1 MGMIKQRVGS
11 LLSVGALFLGT
22 FGLSACASKK
32 YVGEEVSKSSA
43 ATEKRINDVES
54 QVEATQTK
62 VKSHDTKLA
71 ELDTATRQA
80 LERAQQAGKLAEG
93 KFVYSLVLSDDAAKF
108 PVNQH
113 ELSKEAQDALDA
125 FAERLKGENKNVYLE
140 IQGHT
145 DATGSDSY
153 NLKLGEARAEAVR
166 RYLNKQGVA
175 LNRMSTISYGKAE
188 PVESNKT
195 KDGRAKNRRVV
206 VVVLA

>member
-1 MGMIKQRVGS
+1 MVKGRRSTYMI
-11 LLSVGALFLGT
+11 SVGALLLGS
-22 FGLSACASKK
+22 FGLTACATKK
-32 YVGEEVSKSSA
+32 YVGEEVAKSST

-62 VKSHDTKLA
+62 VKSHDVKLA
-71 ELDTATRQA
+71 ELDTATREA

-108 PVNQH
+108 TTSKYD
-113 ELSKEAQDALDA
+113 LSKEAKEALDA
-125 FAERLKGENKNVYLE
+125 FAERLKSENKNVYLE

-145 DATGSDSY
+145 DSTGSEAY
-153 NLKLGEARAEAVR
+153 NMQLGHDRAEAVR

-175 LNRMSTISYGKAE
+175 LNRMSTISYGASE

-206 VVVLA
+206 VIVLA